1 MEPLVSCRRNQAP
14 GMIQLII
21 DGRQYL
27 RQLTAYITAATLLLS
42 LGVIGGIFLADHP
55 VFAGFKIRESVGELG
70 QLFVNFPK
78 PLLALAIFINNAFKT
93 LLAIVLG
100 VIFGIV
106 PVVFILVNG
115 VAIGFVLQ
123 VSVQS
128 RGLVG
133 SLLGIIPHGLFE
145 LPGITLGVAIGLRI
159 GVYATKRLIGK
170 PGATVGSE
178 LKHGLQLFA
187 TVIVPLLFV
196 GAVIEAFLTAALVG
210 K

>member
-1 MEPLVSCRRNQAP
+1 
-14 GMIQLII
+14 MI
-21 DGRQYL
+21 YL
-27 RQLTAYITAATLLLS
+27 RNELLQYMRQLGIYIAAAVVLLS
-42 LGVIGGIFLADHP
+42 LGVTGGIFLADHP
-55 VFAGFKIRESVGELG
+55 VFASFKIRESVGELG

-100 VIFGIV
+100 VILGIV
-106 PVVFILVNG
+106 PVVFIVVNG
-115 VAIGFVLQ
+115 VAIGLVLQ

-128 RGLVG
+128 RGLAG

-145 LPGITLGVAIGLRI
+145 LPGITLGVAIGLRV
-159 GVYATKRLIGK
+159 GVYATKRLIGR

-178 LKHGLQLFA
+178 LRRGLQLFG